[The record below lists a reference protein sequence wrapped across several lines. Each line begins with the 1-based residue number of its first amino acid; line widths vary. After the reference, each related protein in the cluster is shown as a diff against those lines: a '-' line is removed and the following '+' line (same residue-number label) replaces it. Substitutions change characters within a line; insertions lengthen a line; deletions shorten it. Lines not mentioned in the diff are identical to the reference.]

1 MAITMDCEVYLV
13 KGEVAGVRY
22 GVREMLKLLDDAG
35 IQYAVV
41 MPVALSKPDN
51 RWIAERVRNE
61 PRLLGS
67 CCVNPNF
74 GDKAAA
80 EFEKAVKDWGMK
92 SLKLMP
98 TRHGYDIESPI
109 VHPLMEIAKKR
120 GIPATIHSGSD
131 GCYPL
136 QIRALA
142 EAFPQVPI
150 IMDHM
155 GFRYH
160 TDQAILAA
168 RKCANIYLGTTITNC
183 EPYLIKKA
191 VDELGARKVVFGSN
205 APSAFADL
213 AVEGVKRLRL
223 KRRDEERILG
233 ENLAAIYGLKK

>member
-1 MAITMDCEVYLV
+1 MAITMDFEVYLV
-13 KGEVAGVRY
+13 KGEVAGVKY

-41 MPVALSKPDN
+41 MPVAVYKPDN
-51 RWIAERVRNE
+51 RWIAGRIKKER
-61 PRLLGS
+61 RLLGS

-74 GDKAAA
+74 GKSAAD
-80 EFEKAVKDWGMK
+80 EFENAVKEWGMK

-109 VHPLMEIAKKR
+109 VHPLMEIAQKH

-142 EAFPQVPI
+142 EAFPKVPV

-168 RKCANIYLGTTITNC
+168 RKCPNIFLGTTVTNC

-191 VDELGARKVVFGSN
+191 VDALGSRKVVFGSN
-205 APSAFADL
+205 APSAFPDL
-213 AVEGVKRLRL
+213 AVESVKRLRL
-223 KRRDEERILG
+223 PRRDEQRVLG
-233 ENLAAIYGLKK
+233 ENLAAIYGIKG

>member
-1 MAITMDCEVYLV
+1 MDFEVYLV
-13 KGEVAGVRY
+13 KAEVAGVRY
-22 GVREMLKLLDDAG
+22 GVRELLKLLGDAN

-41 MPVALSKPDN
+41 MPVAEFKPDN
-51 RWIAERVRNE
+51 RYIAEHVRNE

-74 GDKAAA
+74 GDRAAA
-80 EFEKAVKDWGMK
+80 ELEKAIREWGMK

-98 TRHGYDIESPI
+98 TRHGYNIESPI
-109 VHPLMEIAKKR
+109 VHPLMELAKKHS
-120 GIPATIHSGSD
+120 IPATIHSGSD

-136 QIRALA
+136 QIAALA

-150 IMDHM
+150 VMDHM

-168 RKCANIYLGTTITNC
+168 RKCANIFLGTTIANC

-191 VDELGARKVVFGSN
+191 VDALGARKVVFGSN
-205 APSAFADL
+205 APSAFPDL

-223 KRRDEERILG
+223 RPRDEERILG
-233 ENLAAIYGLKK
+233 ENLAAIYGLKR